1 MLNQHEVGAHNHKVA
16 LKASDRLIDILDPA
30 IQIAAKE
37 RREKQAAK
45 RILPTCK
52 PEARAPRK
60 IFKGAKPSRRPHHN
74 VPAPQHGTAAIR
86 SAMPTPVVP
95 NRNVNGMVVSAAR
108 VPQYQIDAKLVAR
121 YLAK

>member
-1 MLNQHEVGAHNHKVA
+1 MLNQHEVGAHNLKVA

-30 IQIAAKE
+30 VQIAAKE

-60 IFKGAKPSRRPHHN
+60 IFMGGKSVPSRSH
-74 VPAPQHGTAAIR
+74 ATR
-86 SAMPTPVVP
+86 SAMPTPVAP

-108 VPQYQIDAKLVAR
+108 VPQVAIDMKKVAR

>member
-1 MLNQHEVGAHNHKVA
+1 MLNQHEVAAHNLKVA
-16 LKASDRLIDILDPA
+16 LKASDRLIDAVDPA
-30 IQIAAKE
+30 VQLAAKE

-60 IFKGAKPSRRPHHN
+60 IYMGGKS
-74 VPAPQHGTAAIR
+74 VPARSHVSP
-86 SAMPTPVVP
+86 SAMPTPVAERIAP
-95 NRNVNGMVVSAAR
+95 RNGLIVSELR
-108 VPQYQIDAKLVAR
+108 VPQYQIDMKKVAR

>member
-1 MLNQHEVGAHNHKVA
+1 MLNQHEVGAHNLKVA
-16 LKASDRLIDILDPA
+16 LKASDKLIDALDPA

-60 IFKGAKPSRRPHHN
+60 IFMGGKST
-74 VPAPQHGTAAIR
+74 GTRSHIVR